1 MAAPLA
7 GYASHFGFQNIPF
20 GIASSEAGTNPTV
33 VTRYEDSVIFLAQVQ
48 HLFADIKELRTEVFE
63 QPTLNSFAAHSQ
75 EVQNEV
81 RQRIQA
87 EIQKGNGTKR
97 FPTDSVKHISEV
109 VMHIPVDV
117 GDFTDFSCSEHHVQ
131 NASEAMTGQRSTPP
145 AFYHLPIGYAGRC
158 SSIDISG
165 TPVERPLGQ
174 HWSGKPM
181 QSDVVFG
188 PCERMDYEL
197 ELGAIIGKPLPRNQR
212 ITAEQA
218 EQHIF
223 GYVLVNDWSARDIQ
237 ALEMIPL
244 GPLNGKNAATT
255 ISPWVV
261 TSAALQAFQTSSPP
275 RTNQAEAVYL
285 KHSTSNSA
293 LNIGLRVDITSG
305 RDELTSQTLCQSN
318 SSWMYWT
325 LAQCVAHQA
334 IGGCGLRTGDLL
346 ATGTVSGESDEQHG
360 CLLEFMKQ
368 GTTPPRGYLEDGDTV
383 TLSGYCAEGV
393 GFGECVATLLPAR
406 PL

>member
-1 MAAPLA
+1 MAPALP
-7 GYASHFGFQNIPF
+7 GYGSHFGVENIPF
-20 GIASSEAGTNPTV
+20 GIASSGNGTKPSV
-33 VTRYEDSVIFLAQVQ
+33 VTRYEDTVVFLAQLQ
-48 HLFADIKELRTEVFE
+48 HLFADIKEFDAEVFK
-63 QPTLNSFAAHSQ
+63 QPTLNAFAAYTQ

-81 RQRIQA
+81 RQRFQT
-87 EIQKGNGTKR
+87 EIKKGNGTKR
-97 FPTDSVKHISEV
+97 FPTDSVKNFAEV
-109 VMHIPVDV
+109 VMHVPIDV

-145 AFYHLPIGYAGRC
+145 AFYHFPIGYAGRC
-158 SSIDISG
+158 SSIDVSG

-218 EQHIF
+218 EEHIF
-223 GYVLVNDWSARDIQ
+223 GYVLINDWSARDIQ

-244 GPLNGKNAATT
+244 GPLNGKNAGTT
-255 ISPWVV
+255 MSPWVI
-261 TSAALQAFQTSSPP
+261 TTAALQAFKTSSPL
-275 RTNQAEAVYL
+275 RKNQAGAIYL
-285 KHSTSNSA
+285 KDNSSSA
-293 LNIGLRVDITSG
+293 LNIDLRVDVTSG
-305 RDELTSQTLCQSN
+305 KDNATTQTACRSN

-346 ATGTVSGESDEQHG
+346 ATGTVSGESDDQHG

-368 GTTPPRGYLEDGDTV
+368 GTTPPRGYLEDGETV
-383 TLSGYCAEGV
+383 TLSGYCGEGV